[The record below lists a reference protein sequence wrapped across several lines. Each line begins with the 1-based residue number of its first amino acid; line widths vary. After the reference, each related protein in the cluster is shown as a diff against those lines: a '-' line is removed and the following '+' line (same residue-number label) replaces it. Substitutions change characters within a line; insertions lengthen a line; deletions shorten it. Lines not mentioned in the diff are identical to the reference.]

1 LIFFIKYG
9 ILSPERGIKMNIGKR
24 LHKIRKEKHMTL
36 ENLSKKSG
44 VALAT
49 LSRMENNK
57 MTGTLAA
64 HNQICKALGASLA
77 DLYREIEDAS
87 KTVEAVPGSKRTEHF
102 VHSKK
107 VKYELL
113 VAKTPNKKITPLMI
127 QLSDG
132 GKTREERDKTGTE
145 KFLYLMTGSIEA
157 TIGNEK
163 YSLNQGDSLYFDAS
177 LPHVLHNKTKSDVKI
192 ICIISPA

>member
-1 LIFFIKYG
+1 
-9 ILSPERGIKMNIGKR
+9 MNIGKR

-87 KTVEAVPGSKRTEHF
+87 KTVESVSRNKRVEHF

-145 KFLYLMTGSIEA
+145 KFLYLMTGTIEA
-157 TIGNEK
+157 MIGNEK

-177 LPHVLHNKTKSDVKI
+177 LSHVFHNKTKFDAKI
-192 ICIISPA
+192 ICIISQT